1 MSLLSPE
8 AAASRRL
15 SRLALICV
23 VMLISAGLLVVV
35 LGERNERVQLAREAG
50 AQADLLAQAVRGALA
65 FDDAATARDYV
76 EAVQVN
82 GDVLAAAVF
91 DSKNH
96 LVAGFTRQGEA
107 LPLNSQ
113 PGARATVFRNG
124 RLRVAR
130 PVSQAGQAL
139 GSVRLILIERPLGQR
154 LTRYAGFSL
163 ILGLAALVVLVL
175 GFAQG
180 ALRRVNDQLAERARD
195 LARTNE
201 ALESQIIERAR
212 AEEALRQSQ
221 KMEAIGRLT
230 GGIAHDFN
238 NLLMATS
245 SGVEL
250 LERTSD
256 PERRRVL
263 SDGVRQAI
271 DRGAALTRRL
281 LAFSRTAPLQ
291 TQVVDLATQVESM
304 RILLERSLRE
314 DIEVRLELADDLWPV
329 EVDLGEFELAL
340 INMAVNARDAMP
352 NGGQLT
358 VRAENRHCPEGVDA
372 ADCVSLTVTDTGE
385 GIPSNLVARVFEPFF
400 TTKEVGKGTGLGLSQ
415 VYGFAR
421 SSGGETAIESELGQ
435 GTTVRLTLPRSMK
448 PLTPAAAP
456 PDGRPPKTD
465 GRVLLVEDDDA
476 VAEGVGHMLRDLGYS
491 YVRASGGA
499 EALRRLERGE
509 AFDLVL
515 TDMVMPGGV
524 DGLTLAREVRKRL
537 PDLPVLLTTGY
548 SETAATASGEA
559 FELLPKPYRL
569 NALSAA
575 IERVRR

>member
-8 AAASRRL
+8 LSASSRL
-15 SRLALICV
+15 SRLALVCV

-35 LGERNERVQLAREAG
+35 VGERNERVQLAREAG

-76 EAVQVN
+76 DAVQVN

-91 DSKNH
+91 DSKNR
-96 LVAGFTRQGEA
+96 LVAGFARPGEV
-107 LPLNSQ
+107 LPMNNQ
-113 PGARATVFRNG
+113 PGARATVFRDG

-139 GSVRLILIERPLGQR
+139 GSVRIILTERPLAQR

-175 GFAQG
+175 GVAQG
-180 ALRRVNDQLAERARD
+180 ALRRANVQLAERARD
-195 LARTNE
+195 LALANS
-201 ALESQIIERAR
+201 ALQAEIQERAR

-245 SGVEL
+245 SGVDL

-256 PERRRVL
+256 PDRRRQL
-263 SDGVRQAI
+263 SEGVRQAI

-291 TQVVDLATQVESM
+291 TQVVDLGAQVESM

-314 DIEVRLELADDLWPV
+314 DIEVRLELEPDLWPV

-340 INMAVNARDAMP
+340 INLAVNARDAMP
-352 NGGQLT
+352 NGGWLT
-358 VRAENRHCPEGVDA
+358 VRAENRACPDGVEA
-372 ADCVSLTVTDTGE
+372 ADCVALIVSDTGE
-385 GIPSNLVARVFEPFF
+385 GIDPNLLTRVFEPFF
-400 TTKEVGKGTGLGLSQ
+400 TTKEVGRGTGLGLSQ

-421 SSGGETAIESELGQ
+421 SSGGQVSIVSELGQ
-435 GTTVRLTLPRSMK
+435 GATVSLILPRSQK
-448 PLTPAAAP
+448 PLTLAARA
-456 PDGRPPKTD
+456 PDGRPAQTD

-491 YVRASGGA
+491 YVRAYGGA
-499 EALRRLERGE
+499 EALRHLERGE

-524 DGLTLAREVRKRL
+524 DGLTLAREVRRKR
-537 PDLPVLLTTGY
+537 PGLPVLLTTGY
-548 SETAATASGEA
+548 SETAATARGED
-559 FELLPKPYRL
+559 FQLLSKPYRL
-569 NALSAA
+569 NALSEA
-575 IERVRR
+575 IQRVRG